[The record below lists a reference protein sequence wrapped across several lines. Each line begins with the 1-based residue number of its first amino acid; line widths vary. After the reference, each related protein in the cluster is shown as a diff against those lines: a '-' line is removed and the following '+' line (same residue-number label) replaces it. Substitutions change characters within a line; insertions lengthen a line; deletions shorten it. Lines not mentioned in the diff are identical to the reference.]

1 MGKFKATMAVIGI
14 VIAFFAITTILGFA
28 FQGQSFILYKYFAP
42 KEEAV
47 RTQIYRQNQ
56 SYQDGTVNDLTKLQI
71 EYAGAQT
78 EEAKDI
84 ISDAVV
90 QKSATYTG
98 PLPFNVKQFVQTCR
112 NRKGIQ

>member
-71 EYAGAQT
+71 EYVQAT
-78 EEAKDI
+78 TPEAKMVLADAI
-84 ISDAVV
+84 IH
-90 QKSATYTG
+90 KSTTYTG
-98 PLPFNVKQFVQTCR
+98 PMPYELKVFITKIR
-112 NRKGIQ
+112 SERGL